1 MQALPLWFAIVQFSL
16 GLPVLTC
23 LIRCIVLCRIL
34 LGQALLLFS
43 LSGCGWFHSA
53 VRSEIPIDERPRV
66 AILPLGIE
74 VEIKKLSS
82 VKSIEDELPPEDEA
96 RLVGQAVQEIRDEA
110 RWLLLSKLATG
121 QRFLFVTLAEVD
133 AAGADLGLQPGQIPD
148 PAKLA
153 GLRTRLEADLVVVAN
168 IEGYGKVRW
177 QWLLAGMLTD
187 ITTETVVV
195 GLATNWNPA
204 AVFGVV
210 IGWDLLT
217 SPPVWFGGG
226 YLFGI
231 AFRPVLV
238 EARVFSTS
246 NGEPVWQDQAVA
258 IYARGILKELPEE
271 QRSKKEV
278 QLYVNLTKAMEELGD
293 SLHSQE
299 YTVTKLRERQ

>member
-1 MQALPLWFAIVQFSL
+1 M
-16 GLPVLTC
+16 LTC
-23 LIRCIVLCRIL
+23 HTRCIVFRCIL
-34 LGQALLLFS
+34 LGQAMLFFS
-43 LSGCGWFHSA
+43 LPGCGWFHSTA
-53 VRSEIPIDERPRV
+53 RSEISIDERPRV

-82 VKSIEDELPPEDEA
+82 VKSVEDELTSEDEA

-110 RWLLLSKLATG
+110 RWLLLSRLAAG
-121 QRFLFVTLAEVD
+121 QRFRFVPLEQTD
-133 AAGADLGLQPGQIPD
+133 AAVADLGLKAGPIPD
-148 PAKLA
+148 PAQLA
-153 GLRTRLEADLVVVAN
+153 ALRTRLEADLVVVAS
-168 IEGYGKVRW
+168 IQAYGKVRW

-231 AFRPVLV
+231 AFRPVIV
-238 EARVFSTS
+238 EARAFSTS
-246 NGEPVWQDQAVA
+246 NGEPVWQDQAIA

-271 QRSKKEV
+271 QRSKKAV

-293 SLHSQE
+293 SLNSE
-299 YTVTKLRERQ
+299 GYTVTKLRER